1 MLDTNKVGFKIS
13 SMRKKIGISQE
24 KLAEMLC
31 ISPQAISKWENGH
44 TLPETS
50 LLPVLAQIFG
60 CTIDEII
67 MPAYS
72 FDEKIEETKP
82 TLLEQQAEHIAQYVV
97 KKMEDKIKPKE
108 LIGLSDD
115 IISEAIINK
124 HGDIGFITINR
135 GKESRSE
142 GKICT
147 KITVTTPQKK
157 IKLLEL
163 IYHKRSDEFNGYS
176 LLNGYISVIP
186 QIYHLDY
193 DKKLVLL
200 EDISDSYIQGY
211 DYNEDNE
218 NGEIIRGNYKNIL
231 HATADFHS
239 TFWENENAFKRVGLM
254 CHFETKENMFAW
266 ISNAMERPY
275 KKYRKDEEA
284 GKITKDGGECGKNDI
299 TKKQLDYY
307 DEALQYLKKEYVNL
321 IDSRF
326 NTGKNITIIHGDL
339 HPGQIL
345 MPKSVDIQPKFTGLY
360 AIRMGLPTEDLA
372 MLIALHISSDSMN
385 DDIFAKD
392 KKDVLRLL
400 DYYYQCLSKKI
411 KDYSYEAFMKDYK
424 LSIAENL
431 FFPIRLINRGIYD
444 FRMRDKAI
452 RAFETFVLESK

>member
-50 LLPVLAQIFG
+50 LLPVLSQIFG

-82 TLLEQQAEHIAQYVV
+82 NLLEQQAEHIAQYVV
-97 KKMEDKIKPKE
+97 KKMEDRIKPKDT
-108 LIGLSDD
+108 IGLGDD
-115 IISEAIINK
+115 VISEAIINK
-124 HGDIGFITINR
+124 HGDIGFFTINR
-135 GKESRSE
+135 GKESRSD

-147 KITVTTPQKK
+147 GITVTSPQKE

-163 IYHKRSDEFNGYS
+163 IYHKRPDEFNGYS
-176 LLNGYISVIP
+176 LLNGYVSELP
-186 QIYHLDY
+186 QIYHIDY
-193 DKKLVLL
+193 DKKLILL
-200 EDISDSYIQGY
+200 EDISDSYTKGY
-211 DYNEDNE
+211 NYDETNETDDE
-218 NGEIIRGNYKNIL
+218 KRTNYKSIL
-231 HATADFHS
+231 RATADFHS
-239 TFWENENAFKRVGLM
+239 TFWENEDAFKQIGLM
-254 CHFETKENMFAW
+254 CHFETKENMLAW

-284 GKITKDGGECGKNDI
+284 GKIPKDGGECGKNNI

-326 NTGKNITIIHGDL
+326 NAGKNITIIHGDL

-345 MPKSVDIQPKFTGLY
+345 MPKSADRQIKFTGLQ
-360 AIRMGLPTEDLA
+360 AVRMGLPTEDLA
-372 MLIALHISSDSMN
+372 MLIALHISSDNMN

-392 KKDVLRLL
+392 KKDVLPLL
-400 DYYYQCLSKKI
+400 DYYYQCLSEKI
-411 KDYSYEAFMKDYK
+411 KDYSYEMFMKDYR
-424 LSIAENL
+424 LSITENL

-444 FRMRDKAI
+444 FRMRDKALL
-452 RAFETFVLESK
+452 AFKTFVLESN